1 MADSTEAPVEA
12 PAAEPAEAQAEPAEA
27 PPATEAEAPQ
37 APEAAESAP
46 ESKKRGRP
54 AGSRDKAPR
63 PPRKKQAVEAEP
75 PSPPSP
81 PTPPL
86 APAPVPHPKG
96 LPEFAPREIGLQEA
110 WETLSKHLGF
120 HNTAQAKQEWASK
133 RLSRNFDSA
142 QPRGASHDVGQGAVE
157 PLAVQPVQHQGLV
170 HVRLPVAGA
179 SVLQHDA
186 GLKGRAG
193 LYLSEPFLAICGPAH
208 LKIRRVHQTYY
219 VQVTAVDA
227 F

>member
-12 PAAEPAEAQAEPAEA
+12 PQAPAAEAQAEQAED
-27 PPATEAEAPQ
+27 PPATQAEAPQ
-37 APEAAESAP
+37 APEAAAESAP

-54 AGSRDKAPR
+54 SGSRDKVPR
-63 PPRKKQAVEAEP
+63 PPRKKQAVEAE
-75 PSPPSP
+75 PSP

-133 RLSRNFDSA
+133 LLARNF
-142 QPRGASHDVGQGAVE
+142 
-157 PLAVQPVQHQGLV
+157 
-170 HVRLPVAGA
+170 
-179 SVLQHDA
+179 
-186 GLKGRAG
+186 
-193 LYLSEPFLAICGPAH
+193 Y
-208 LKIRRVHQTYY
+208 
-219 VQVTAVDA
+219 
-227 F
+227 

>member
-12 PAAEPAEAQAEPAEA
+12 PQAPAAEAQAEPAEA
-27 PPATEAEAPQ
+27 PQATQAEDPQ
-37 APEAAESAP
+37 APEAAAESAP

-54 AGSRDKAPR
+54 SGSRDKVPR

-75 PSPPSP
+75 APPSP

-86 APAPVPHPKG
+86 APAMQLAPHPKG

-133 RLSRNFDSA
+133 LLARNF
-142 QPRGASHDVGQGAVE
+142 
-157 PLAVQPVQHQGLV
+157 
-170 HVRLPVAGA
+170 
-179 SVLQHDA
+179 
-186 GLKGRAG
+186 
-193 LYLSEPFLAICGPAH
+193 Y
-208 LKIRRVHQTYY
+208 
-219 VQVTAVDA
+219 
-227 F
+227 